1 VIPDIQDRPADG
13 VGDPLADAH
22 ITSSPATLD
31 AAANTPP
38 ARGRTH
44 VIGNHG
50 DIVIKSGVASLLYV
64 GPALVVYAVFVL
76 WPLVQLIGLSLQ
88 QWDGLSPATPVGLAN
103 YAALWADPGF
113 GIELEH
119 SLWWLGVTLAAPVL
133 VGLGLALL
141 LRGAPSPLRASL
153 RALLLIPLLLPTVL
167 IAVAWRLFYN
177 PLSGPLTGLLHAVR
191 LDALAGDWL
200 GDTNLALPALL
211 VAACWASFGLSM
223 LLCEAS
229 LAGISPEV
237 LAAAHLDGAGA
248 WARFRYFTLPA
259 LRGTLPAATLVTAL
273 CAVPS
278 YDLVRLTTDGGP
290 GYATTTVPLDMYSRA
305 LGGGGQVGTGA
316 ALACLQG
323 AVGLVLALLALL
335 VARGQERQ
343 DATVE
348 PGAAASPRAGR
359 RRGASGAA
367 GLVLLIL
374 SAAVLFP
381 LGWLAVLALRPGD
394 GSSVLS
400 ALGANITTVWGQGFG
415 DALLTSLAIGA
426 VVAAAAL
433 TLAVPA
439 AFALAMNR
447 RRLVQASAAV
457 VLALGLFQPAAV
469 LVIPLYYML
478 QGWRLLDTAP
488 GLVLP
493 QVARALPIAVLLLWM
508 GMRMLPSEILAAA
521 ASDGAAPRQVLRY
534 IALPLVGPL
543 VAVVAVWSFLTSW
556 NEYLLPTV
564 LSPNGVF
571 QTMPTALGSFI
582 GRFDTEYGLLA
593 TGALLAVLPLLLLY
607 GALYGVLARGLSV
620 LRPRDMRQ

>member
-1 VIPDIQDRPADG
+1 MRPIRAKTG
-13 VGDPLADAH
+13 AWRL
-22 ITSSPATLD
+22 
-31 AAANTPP
+31 TP
-38 ARGRTH
+38 G
-44 VIGNHG
+44 IF
-50 DIVIKSGVASLLYV
+50 V

-88 QWDGLSPATPVGLAN
+88 QWDGLSPAIPVGLAN

-113 GIELEH
+113 GIELQH

-141 LRGAPSPLRASL
+141 LRAAPSPVRTPL

-167 IAVAWRLFYN
+167 IAVAWHLFYN
-177 PLSGPLTGLLHAVR
+177 PLSGPLTGLLHALQ

-259 LRGTLPAATLVTAL
+259 LRGTLPAATVVTAL

-305 LGGGGQVGTGA
+305 LGGGGQVGAGA

-323 AVGLVLALLALL
+323 AVGLGLALFALL

-348 PGAAASPRAGR
+348 PGAAAAPRAGR
-359 RRGASGAA
+359 PRGASGAA

-400 ALGANITTVWGQGFG
+400 ALDANITMVWGQGFG
-415 DALLTSLAIGA
+415 SALLTSLAIGVVVA
-426 VVAAAAL
+426 VVTLA
-433 TLAVPA
+433 LAVPA
-439 AFALAMNR
+439 AFALAMSR
-447 RRLVQASAAV
+447 RRLVQTSAAV

-478 QGWRLLDTAP
+478 QGWGLLDTAP

-493 QVARALPIAVLLLWM
+493 QVARALPIAVLLLWIS
-508 GMRMLPSEILAAA
+508 MRVLPGEILAAA
-521 ASDGAAPRQVLRY
+521 ASDGAAPHQVLRY

-607 GALYGVLARGLSV
+607 GALYGVLARGLRV

>member
-1 VIPDIQDRPADG
+1 VRPIRAKTG
-13 VGDPLADAH
+13 AWRL
-22 ITSSPATLD
+22 
-31 AAANTPP
+31 TP
-38 ARGRTH
+38 G
-44 VIGNHG
+44 IF
-50 DIVIKSGVASLLYV
+50 V
-64 GPALVVYAVFVL
+64 GPALAVYAVFVL

-88 QWDGLSPATPVGLAN
+88 QWDGLSPAIPVGLAN

-141 LRGAPSPLRASL
+141 LRAVPSPVRTSL

-177 PLSGPLTGLLHAVR
+177 PLSGPLTGLLHTVR

-259 LRGTLPAATLVTAL
+259 LRGTLPAATVVTAL

-305 LGGGGQVGTGA
+305 LGGGGQVGAGA

-323 AVGLVLALLALL
+323 AVGLGLALFALL

-348 PGAAASPRAGR
+348 PGAAAAPRAGR
-359 RRGASGAA
+359 PRGASGTA

-400 ALGANITTVWGQGFG
+400 ALDANITMVWGQGFG
-415 DALLTSLAIGA
+415 SALLTSLAIGVVVA
-426 VVAAAAL
+426 VVTLA
-433 TLAVPA
+433 LAVPA
-439 AFALAMNR
+439 AFALAMSR
-447 RRLVQASAAV
+447 RRLVQTSAAV

-469 LVIPLYYML
+469 LVIPLYYLL
-478 QGWRLLDTAP
+478 QGWGLLDTAP

-508 GMRMLPSEILAAA
+508 GMRVLPGEILAAA
-521 ASDGAAPRQVLRY
+521 ASDGAAPHQVLRY

-607 GALYGVLARGLSV
+607 GALYSVLARGLRV

>member
-1 VIPDIQDRPADG
+1 MMSIRAKTGAWQR
-13 VGDPLADAH
+13 
-22 ITSSPATLD
+22 AT
-31 AAANTPP
+31 
-38 ARGRTH
+38 
-44 VIGNHG
+44 GN
-50 DIVIKSGVASLLYV
+50 VVAPLLYV
-64 GPALVVYAVFVL
+64 GPALAVYAVFVL
-76 WPLVQLIGLSLQ
+76 WPLVQLIELSLR

-103 YAALWADPGF
+103 YGALWTDPGF
-113 GIELEH
+113 AVELQH

-133 VGLGLALL
+133 MGLGLALL
-141 LRGAPSPLRASL
+141 LRAVPSPLRTPL
-153 RALLLIPLLLPTVL
+153 RALLLVPLLLPTVL

-177 PLSGPLTGLLHAVR
+177 PLSGPLTGLLHALH

-223 LLCEAS
+223 LLCEAA
-229 LAGISPEV
+229 LAGVNPEV

-248 WARFRYFTLPA
+248 WARFRHFTLPA
-259 LRGTLPAATLVTAL
+259 LRGTLPAATVVTAL

-305 LGGGGQVGTGA
+305 LGGGGQVGAGA

-323 AVGLVLALLALL
+323 GVGLALALLALL

-343 DATVE
+343 NASVE
-348 PGAAASPRAGR
+348 PGAALSRRAGR
-359 RRGASGAA
+359 SGRVSAGAGI
-367 GLVLLIL
+367 VLLAL
-374 SAAVLFP
+374 AAAVLFP

-394 GSSVLS
+394 GSDGLS
-400 ALGANITTVWGQGFG
+400 TLGANIATVWGQGFG
-415 DALLTSLAIGA
+415 AALLTSLTIGA
-426 VVAAAAL
+426 VVAAVTLA
-433 TLAVPA
+433 LAVPA
-439 AFALAMNR
+439 AFALAMSR
-447 RRLVQASAAV
+447 RRLIQVSAAV

-469 LVIPLYYML
+469 LVIPLYYLL
-478 QGWRLLDTAP
+478 QGWGLLDTAP
-488 GLVLP
+488 GLILP
-493 QVARALPIAVLLLWM
+493 QVAHALPIAVLLLWM
-508 GMRMLPSEILAAA
+508 GMRVLPDEVLAAA
-521 ASDGAAPRQVLRY
+521 ASDGAAPRQILRY
-534 IALPLVGPL
+534 IALPLVKPL
-543 VAVVAVWSFLTSW
+543 VVVVAVWSFLTSW

-571 QTMPTALGSFI
+571 QTIPTALAGFI

-607 GALYGVLARGLSV
+607 GALYGVLARGLGV